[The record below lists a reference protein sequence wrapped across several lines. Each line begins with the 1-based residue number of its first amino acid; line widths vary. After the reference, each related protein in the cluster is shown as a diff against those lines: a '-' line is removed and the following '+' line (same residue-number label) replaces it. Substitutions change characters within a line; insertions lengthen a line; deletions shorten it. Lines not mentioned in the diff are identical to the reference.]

1 MKAIY
6 VVLLASLC
14 TSPVCFSQY
23 QKLTEL
29 VATADLLD
37 GFGYQGIHYAKKGK
51 HLAAYTAMKSA
62 LHRSRLDGRGKDTC
76 TYHIAL
82 VCLMSDSRSKW
93 KEGLAYLKSVSTPAH
108 FSHYWE
114 NLSIAYM
121 LNGQLA
127 EARLSVGNVDTA
139 SAASWFLQGLIHIEL
154 KEYEKAA
161 HFFRKAENAGGE
173 LPFFEMA
180 EAKYRSRGSGG
191 VYRHNDVIKW
201 LVKAGNSYDN
211 KYAVTLAEAI
221 VRGEA
226 GEYNK
231 SLRLLNRLNPSDSA
245 VAYATALTYFR
256 AGKDSLAK
264 MTLKKMAKSHPGFP
278 DLQMLLGHIYV
289 RQASLKKN
297 PDLWFAGITHYSKAI
312 VLDPKPEY
320 YEMRALT
327 WLQLFDYQKTDS
339 DSCIVKAL
347 SDFRHVKNLRPGY
360 EFSYE
365 SVLAEARA
373 WHYVLYS
380 LVYKKHQSGYFS
392 KGNLPYYIANAAA
405 GYEKAIA
412 KDSSRL
418 DALEGLG
425 TLNKDIQKPEISLAY
440 FLKSGSRRPSE
451 DNLMGAGMA
460 YLEMDSLSKAGLYF
474 QKAAALN
481 PLNANAVMG
490 QGLVLLKKPATEKEG
505 VELIEKAYAM
515 RDKVSDDITKAS
527 IIFNYA
533 FSKTYHF
540 SSSGYPQTA
549 DGFKAYAND
558 SIRPVYQ
565 EAGQVTPLADS
576 SVYFVNLGWYAEELK
591 FTDLAAEYY
600 HKSQTAHASNNYA
613 LLLAKN
619 NQVANAVAIL
629 EKIEDRLDVAKTN
642 LGKIRAGKQ
651 RCSCLRVVNF
661 SYLHT
666 AYQPQ
671 IVAPRLTNHFF
682 PKGSRVYP
690 VTDFYPFYKPH
701 IVKRYGRGGVSRKKS
716 DPTDCPFKK
725 G

>member
-6 VVLLASLC
+6 VLLLASLC

-37 GFGYQGIHYAKKGK
+37 GFGYQGIHYAKKGR

-62 LHRSRLDGRGKDTC
+62 LHRSKLDGRSKDTC

-82 VCLMSDSRSKW
+82 VCLMADSRAKW
-93 KEGLAYLKSVSTPAH
+93 KEGLAYLKSVGTPAH
-108 FSHYWE
+108 FRHYWE

-121 LNGQLA
+121 LNGQFA
-127 EARLSVGNVDTA
+127 EAQLSIRNADTA
-139 SAASWFLQGLIHIEL
+139 SAASWFLQGLMQMEL
-154 KEYEKAA
+154 KEHGKAA
-161 HFFRKAENAGGE
+161 RFFEKAENAGGE
-173 LPFFEMA
+173 LRFFEMA
-180 EAKYRSRGSGG
+180 EAKYRSRGSGE
-191 VYRHNDVIKW
+191 VYRHDDVIKW
-201 LVKAGNSYDN
+201 LVKAGNNYED
-211 KYAVTLAEAI
+211 KYAATLAEAI

-256 AGKDSLAK
+256 AGEDSLAK
-264 MTLKKMAKSHPGFP
+264 ITLKKVVKAHPGFT
-278 DLQMLLGHIYV
+278 DLYMLLGHVYV
-289 RQASLKKN
+289 RQASSKNN

-320 YEMRALT
+320 YEMRALA
-327 WLQLFDYQKTDS
+327 WLRLFDYQNPDS

-347 SDFRHVKNLRPGY
+347 SDFRHVKDLRPAY

-380 LVYKKHQSGYFS
+380 LVYKKHPSEYFS
-392 KGNLPYYIANAAA
+392 KGNLPHYIANATA

-418 DALEGLG
+418 DALEGFG
-425 TLNKDIQKPEISLAY
+425 TLDKDIQKPEMSLAY
-440 FLKSGSRRPSE
+440 FLKSISRRPSD

-460 YLEMDSLSKAGLYF
+460 YLEMDSLSTAGLYF
-474 QKAAALN
+474 QRAAALN

-490 QGLVLLKKPATEKEG
+490 QGLVLLKKPETEKDG
-505 VELIEKAYAM
+505 VALIGKAYAM
-515 RDKVSDDITKAS
+515 REKIADDITKAS

-549 DGFKAYAND
+549 DGFKAFAND

-565 EAGQVTPLADS
+565 EAAQVTPLADS
-576 SVYFVNLGWYAEELK
+576 SVYFVNLGWFAEEQK

-600 HKSQTAHASNNYA
+600 HKSQTVHASNNYA

-619 NQVANAVAIL
+619 NQVADAVAIL
-629 EKIEDRLDVAKTN
+629 EKIEDRLDIAKTN

-651 RCSCLRVVNF
+651 HCPCLKAVNF

-682 PKGSRVYP
+682 PKGSRVRP
-690 VTDFYPFYKPH
+690 VADFYPFYKPH
-701 IVKRYGRGGVSRKKS
+701 IVKRYGRGGLSRKKS
-716 DPTDCPFKK
+716 DPTDCPFKR